1 MITRQQI
8 LKLLET
14 YETPFYLYD
23 GTKIK
28 ENCRRITTAFRKY
41 YPSTEIHYAVKAN
54 NCPGVLDII
63 KESGLKV
70 DCSSPFEL
78 AVAQKTGFPK
88 NDIMY
93 TGNYES
99 TEDLEHALNSAGL
112 INLDDITSFD
122 RLENI
127 GLPQIISFRINPGI
141 GKGGFEGVV
150 TGGVDAKFG
159 IPYEKAL
166 PAYKKA
172 HESGIKRFGIHMM
185 TGSNNLEPFYFA
197 EITDKLMHI
206 AGTVF
211 GELKVKPEYI
221 DIGGGFGIP
230 YKNDEPE
237 IDMDT
242 VAKLVT
248 ERFIENCKKYGFGTP
263 VLRLE
268 PGRYITGNAGMLITK
283 ITGHKS
289 SYRNYVGVDAG
300 MNTLLRP
307 ALYDAFHRIEPL
319 VDNGSDTKKT
329 DVCGRICENSDIFAR
344 GVRLPEMKTGDIVI
358 FRDCGAYGYT
368 MSSNYNGRPKAGE
381 IVLNGSKTVYARPLE
396 TLEKMISSHFQI
408 G

>member
-23 GTKIK
+23 GRKIK
-28 ENCRRITTAFRKY
+28 ENCNRITNSFRKY

-78 AVAQKTGFPK
+78 AVAQKTGFAK

-99 TEDLEHALNSAGL
+99 SGDLEYALNYAGL

-122 RLENI
+122 RLRNI
-127 GLPQIISFRINPGI
+127 GLPQIVSFRINPGI

-166 PAYKKA
+166 AAYKKA
-172 HESGIKRFGIHMM
+172 CESGIKRFGVHMM

-206 AGTVF
+206 AGSVF
-211 GELKVKPEYI
+211 KELEVKPEYV

>member
-1 MITRQQI
+1 
-8 LKLLET
+8 
-14 YETPFYLYD
+14 
-23 GTKIK
+23 
-28 ENCRRITTAFRKY
+28 
-41 YPSTEIHYAVKAN
+41 
-54 NCPGVLDII
+54 
-63 KESGLKV
+63 
-70 DCSSPFEL
+70 
-78 AVAQKTGFPK
+78 
-88 NDIMY
+88 
-93 TGNYES
+93 
-99 TEDLEHALNSAGL
+99 
-112 INLDDITSFD
+112 
-122 RLENI
+122 
-127 GLPQIISFRINPGI
+127 
-141 GKGGFEGVV
+141 
-150 TGGVDAKFG
+150 GVDAKFG

-166 PAYKKA
+166 ATYKAAYD
-172 HESGIKRFGIHMM
+172 SGIKRFGMHMM

-211 GELKVKPEYI
+211 GDLKVKPEYI

-237 IDMDT
+237 IDIDS

-283 ITGHKS
+283 ITGNKD

-319 VDNGSDTKKT
+319 VSDGSDTKKT

-344 GVRLPEMKTGDIVI
+344 GVRLPEMKTGDVLI
-358 FRDCGAYGYT
+358 FRDCGAYGHA

-381 IVLNGSKTVYARPLE
+381 IVAAGSKIIYSRPKE
-396 TLEKMISSHFQI
+396 TLEKMLDYHFKNV
-408 G
+408 

>member
-8 LKLLET
+8 VKLLET
-14 YETPFYLYD
+14 HETPFYVYD
-23 GTKIK
+23 AAKIK
-28 ENCRRITTAFRKY
+28 ENCRKITEAFRRHYEK
-41 YPSTEIHYAVKAN
+41 TEIHYAVKAN
-54 NCPGVLDII
+54 SCPGVLKTVKD
-63 KESGLKV
+63 SGLLV

-78 AVAQKTGFPK
+78 LIADMAGFSK
-88 NDIMY
+88 NSIMY

-99 TEDLEHALNSAGL
+99 REDLEYALKFAEL

-122 RLENI
+122 RLKSIKIPE
-127 GLPQIISFRINPGI
+127 IISFRINPGI

-166 PAYKKA
+166 EAYKPAYD
-172 HESGIKRFGIHMM
+172 SGVRRFGIHMM

-206 AGTVF
+206 AATVF
-211 GELKVKPEYI
+211 KELKLKPEYV

-237 IDMDT
+237 IDIEK
-242 VAKLVT
+242 VAQLVT
-248 ERFIENCKKYGFGTP
+248 GRFIENCKKYDFGTP

-268 PGRYITGNAGMLITK
+268 PGRYITANAGILVTK
-283 ITGHKS
+283 ITGGKN
-289 SYRNYVGVDAG
+289 SYRNYIGVDAG

-307 ALYDAFHRIEPL
+307 ALYDAHHRIEPL
-319 VDNGSDTKKT
+319 HPQSSDTAKT

-344 GVRLPEMKTGDIVI
+344 GVRLPQMKEGDILV

-368 MSSNYNGRPKAGE
+368 MSSNYNGRPKPGE
-381 IVLNGSKTVYARPLE
+381 IVLSGSKIIYSRHLE
-396 TLEKMISSHFQI
+396 SFEKMTLYHFEES
-408 G
+408 